1 MVRSEEYAGRPLA
14 NGVLERLAGLEAR
27 DAPLRDLDG
36 RTGLRVASGARLALA
51 RGERA
56 ETDEG
61 DRVALLQAARDAVD
75 QRIDRRGGRRL
86 RLASVLGDLAD
97 QILLVHAWLL
107 GRVWQ
112 TGLTPVRYLRRT
124 RRRGACAVVRTAP
137 RYTPAFQESQR
148 RTACFSGFSGHRL
161 LLNGGSV

>member
-75 QRIDRRGGRRL
+75 QRID
-86 RLASVLGDLAD
+86 
-97 QILLVHAWLL
+97 
-107 GRVWQ
+107 
-112 TGLTPVRYLRRT
+112 PP
-124 RRRGACAVVRTAP
+124 RRRPSFDWPVSLAILPIKSCLFMHGSWAVSGK
-137 RYTPAFQESQR
+137 PA
-148 RTACFSGFSGHRL
+148 
-161 LLNGGSV
+161 